1 MIINSECYFNAEMKK
16 NYEFTEDRFEE
27 LSDDA
32 DIDALLE
39 SLPEIGKS
47 VRKDKEIK

>member
-1 MIINSECYFNAEMKK
+1 MKK

-27 LSDDA
+27 LPDDA

-39 SLPEIGKS
+39 SLPDVGKFLKACNKYES
-47 VRKDKEIK
+47 NQ